1 MKYDYFIGMVK
12 HHQTTRIRAFSGLQQ
27 TNPEH
32 VPAAFAL
39 LMPEIFSILNE
50 HISDICNT
58 DEVMV
63 IFGLQPA
70 SRMIASNMPLEKERF
85 IKGLQP
91 DYHLCCTLDFFKV
104 PMQQIESSDAW
115 SCTDSVV
122 VDFTSGELMD
132 SDRLLAKLHASS
144 ENGKLYGCIREDA
157 LDIAWTIAK
166 IKQAKE
172 KGNGFLFN
180 TCLMQKHI
188 AEVA

>member
-1 MKYDYFIGMVK
+1 MTYDYFIGMVK
-12 HHQTTRIRAFSGLQQ
+12 HHQNTRIRAFSGVQQ

-50 HISDICNT
+50 HLDDICDM

-70 SRMIASNMPLEKERF
+70 SRMFASNMPLEKERF
-85 IKGLQP
+85 IEGLQP

-104 PMQQIESSDAW
+104 PMQQIESNDAW
-115 SCTDSVV
+115 SCTNSVV
-122 VDFTSGELMD
+122 VDFTSGEVMD
-132 SDRLLAKLHASS
+132 SDRLLAKLQVSS
-144 ENGKLYGCIREDA
+144 ESGKLYGRIKEDA

-172 KGNGFLFN
+172 TGKGFLFN
-180 TCLMQKHI
+180 TSLMQERI
-188 AEVA
+188 AAVA